1 MSSPVFTGPQI
12 RREFVDFFR
21 SHGHTHVASASLIP
35 DDPTLMFTSAGM
47 VQFKDL
53 FTRKEVRDYSR
64 AVTVQKCLR
73 VSGKHNDLE
82 EVGRTP
88 RHHTFFEMLGNF
100 SFGDYFK
107 EEAMGFAW
115 ELVTKVWRLP
125 VERVWVTIHEK
136 DDEAWDLW
144 TRRFGVDPSRL
155 QRLGDKDNFWSAG
168 DTGPCGPCTELHFD
182 MGPAMGD
189 DTRGPAG
196 GSNRYMEFWN
206 LVFMQY
212 ERFADG
218 SIQPLPRP
226 SVDTGM
232 GLERIACILQ
242 GQLNNYDTDLLS
254 SLVHEGAALAKV
266 SPRDG
271 ADVLTALRVLAD
283 HSRAVA
289 FMVADG
295 VIPGNEG
302 RGYELRRIARRAI
315 RFGVKLGLG
324 AEPFFHR
331 LTDAVIRDF
340 GGFFPELQERQGFI
354 REVVRGEEERFA
366 ETRDKGLS
374 LLSKELDRLPAGG
387 TLDGEVVFRL
397 HDTFGFPSDL
407 TRLIAEER
415 GLAVDLGAFATH
427 MEQQKALGRAH
438 WKGSGAEG
446 AGALWLQLAASAGPS
461 RFTGYSALEG
471 EAVVRAL
478 VVDGAPVAS
487 LAAGQRGQLI
497 VDETPFYAESGG
509 QVGDTGALSG
519 PATGLVTD
527 TQKPAEGL
535 VVHHVEL
542 SAGALRVG
550 DRLTLRV
557 DAGRRDASRRN
568 HTATH
573 LLHAALRTVLGDHV
587 AQKGSLVGPNRLR
600 FDFSHFKPMDAE
612 ELRRVED
619 LVYGEILRNADVS
632 AEEHGLDAAKR
643 MGAMAFFGE
652 KYGDRVRVVRVGAFS
667 LELCGG
673 THVGR
678 AGDIGLFRIVSESG
692 VAAGVRR
699 IEAQTGLGALDHVRA
714 EAAALKAAADALHA
728 RPEGLADAVA
738 RLNDDLRGLR
748 KALDDERRKAALS
761 AAQDLLSQAVDVGGV
776 KLLAVAVG
784 GDASTLRDQADAL
797 RDRLGSGVV
806 VLGHAADGKVTLLA
820 AVTKDLAA
828 RAHAGKLVQALA
840 PMIGGKGGG
849 RPDFAQAGGSD
860 AAALPGALAAAAA
873 ALQAQLG

>member
-12 RREFVDFFR
+12 RREFVEFFR

-53 FTRKEVRDYSR
+53 FTRKEVRDYTR

-88 RHHTFFEMLGNF
+88 RHHTFFEMLGHF

-271 ADVLTALRVLAD
+271 ADTLTALRVLAD

-415 GLAVDLGAFATH
+415 GLNVDLGSFSTH

-446 AGALWLQLAASAGPS
+446 AGALWLQLAASAGPTT
-461 RFTGYSALEG
+461 FTGYGALEG
-471 EAVVRAL
+471 AAVVRAL
-478 VVDGAPVAS
+478 VADGAPVEA
-487 LAAGQRGQLI
+487 LHAGQRGQLI

-509 QVGDTGALSG
+509 QVGDTGRFSG
-519 PATGLVTD
+519 AAGGLVTD

-535 VVHHVEL
+535 VVHHVEVE
-542 SAGALRVG
+542 SGALRVG
-550 DRLTLRV
+550 DRLTLAV

-619 LVYGEILRNADVS
+619 LVYGEVLRNAAVS
-632 AEEHGLDAAKR
+632 AEEHALDAAKK

-652 KYGDRVRVVRVGAFS
+652 KYGERVRVVRVGEFS

-678 AGDIGLFRIVSESG
+678 AGDIGFFRILSESG

-699 IEAQTGLGALDHVRA
+699 IEAQTGLGAMDHVRA
-714 EAAALKAAADALHA
+714 EAAALKSAADALHA
-728 RPEGLADAVA
+728 RPDGLADAVA
-738 RLNDDLRGLR
+738 RLNDELRGLR

-776 KLLAVAVG
+776 KLLAVPVG
-784 GDASTLRDQADAL
+784 GDPSTLRDQADAL

-806 VLGHAADGKVTLLA
+806 VLGHAAEGKVTLLA

-840 PMIGGKGGG
+840 PLIGGKGGG

-860 AAALPGALAAAAA
+860 AAALPAALAAAPG
-873 ALQAQLG
+873 ALLAQLG